1 MIARLLLPLLLA
13 GCATTF
19 QPAREWDFSTGR
31 VRFTNV
37 NDVPLER
44 VSVSIARSD
53 RNLGVRNAQ
62 VRSMSGDIVTRI
74 EPNRQVE
81 IVSPEADL
89 MIQQKRPFS
98 IYLLYEI
105 DGLREATVVGHY
117 PPLR

>member
-1 MIARLLLPLLLA
+1 MITRLLLLLLLT

-19 QPAREWDFSTGR
+19 QPAREWDFSSGR

-44 VSVSIARSD
+44 VSVSITRSD
-53 RNLGVRNAQ
+53 RTVGIRNAQ
-62 VRSMSGDIVTRI
+62 VRATSGDIVTTI

-98 IYLLYEI
+98 IYLLY
-105 DGLREATVVGHY
+105 GSGATTATVVGHH